1 LRRPP
6 GERLPHAPA
15 EFRHGGRRRDRRPPG
30 RHSDVGM
37 TPFVRHAGRVAALPR
52 VNVDTD
58 QIVPKQF
65 LKRIERTGFA
75 PVLFHDW
82 RYRADGSPDPAFEL
96 NQPAA
101 AGASIL
107 LAGANFGCGSSREHA
122 VWALREHGLRAVI
135 AESFADIFYANCCQ
149 NGLLA
154 VRLVTGETRELFAR
168 HTRAAGRYDVVV
180 DLEAQTVADD
190 AGFRASFSIAPYH
203 REMLLSALDAIVR
216 TLLEDAHIAA
226 YERDRDEGRGKG

>member
-1 LRRPP
+1 
-6 GERLPHAPA
+6 
-15 EFRHGGRRRDRRPPG
+15 
-30 RHSDVGM
+30 M
-37 TPFVRHAGRVAALPR
+37 TPFVRHVGRVAALPR

-65 LKRIERTGFA
+65 LKRVERTGFA

-96 NQPAA
+96 NQPVA

-107 LAGANFGCGSSREHA
+107 AAGANFGCGSSREHA
-122 VWALREHGLRAVI
+122 VWALSEYGFRAVL

-154 VRLVTGETRELFAR
+154 VRLGPGEMRELFAR

-180 DLEAQTVADD
+180 DLEAQTVVDD
-190 AGFRASFSIAPYH
+190 AGFHAAFSIAPYH
-203 REMLLSALDAIVR
+203 REMLLSGLDEIGR
-216 TLLEDAHIAA
+216 TLLEDARITA
-226 YERDRDEGRGKG
+226 YESRRDGGRGTGEGW

>member
-1 LRRPP
+1 
-6 GERLPHAPA
+6 
-15 EFRHGGRRRDRRPPG
+15 
-30 RHSDVGM
+30 M

-82 RYRADGSPDPAFEL
+82 RYRADGAPDPAFEL
-96 NQPAA
+96 NHPAA

-107 LAGANFGCGSSREHA
+107 VAGANFGCGSSREHA
-122 VWALREHGLRAVI
+122 VWALREYGFRAVI

-154 VRLVTGETRELFAR
+154 VRLVSGEVRELFAR
-168 HTRAAGRYDVVV
+168 HTRAAGRYDLVV
-180 DLEAQTVADD
+180 DLEAQTVVDD
-190 AGFRASFSIAPYH
+190 AGFRAAFSIAPYH
-203 REMLLSALDAIVR
+203 REMLLAGLDEIGR
-216 TLLEDAHIAA
+216 TLLVEDRIAA
-226 YERDRDEGRGKG
+226 FERGTRNAERGTEARVSDSTIPRSHFRVPRSGEGNHA

>member
-1 LRRPP
+1 
-6 GERLPHAPA
+6 
-15 EFRHGGRRRDRRPPG
+15 
-30 RHSDVGM
+30 VGV
-37 TPFVRHAGRVAALPR
+37 TPFVRHHGRVAALPR

-82 RYRADGSPDPAFEL
+82 RYRADGSPDAAFEL
-96 NQPAA
+96 NQPEA
-101 AGASIL
+101 AGATIL

-122 VWALREHGLRAVI
+122 VWALREYGFRVVV

-154 VRLVTGETRELFAR
+154 LRLVPGEMRELFAR
-168 HTRAAGRYDVVV
+168 HTRAAGRYDMAV
-180 DLEAQTVADD
+180 DLEAQVVVDD
-190 AGFRASFSIAPYH
+190 AGFRATFSIAPYH
-203 REMLLSALDAIVR
+203 REMLLRGLDEIGR
-216 TLLEDAHIAA
+216 TLIEEAHIAT
-226 YERDRDEGRGKG
+226 YERNRDEGRQRGEAW

>member
-1 LRRPP
+1 
-6 GERLPHAPA
+6 
-15 EFRHGGRRRDRRPPG
+15 
-30 RHSDVGM
+30 M
-37 TPFVRHAGRVAALPR
+37 TPFMRHAGRVAALPR

-96 NQPAA
+96 NHPAA

-107 LAGANFGCGSSREHA
+107 VAGANFGCGSSREHA
-122 VWALREHGLRAVI
+122 VWALREYGFRAVI

-154 VRLVTGETRELFAR
+154 VRLVPGEVRELFAH

-180 DLEAQTVADD
+180 DLEAQTVVDD
-190 AGFRASFSIAPYH
+190 AGFRAAFSLAPYH
-203 REMLLSALDAIVR
+203 REMLLSGLDEIGR
-216 TLLEDAHIAA
+216 TLVAEAQIASF
-226 YERDRDEGRGKG
+226 ERGRGNAERGTDEQASDLAVPRSDFRVPRSDEGDVA

>member
-1 LRRPP
+1 
-6 GERLPHAPA
+6 
-15 EFRHGGRRRDRRPPG
+15 
-30 RHSDVGM
+30 M
-37 TPFVRHAGRVAALPR
+37 TPFVRHEGRVAALPR

-101 AGASIL
+101 AGATVL

-122 VWALREHGLRAVI
+122 VWALREYGFRVVI

-149 NGLLA
+149 NVLLA
-154 VRLVTGETRELFAR
+154 VRLVPGEIRDLFAR
-168 HTRAAGRYDVVV
+168 HARAGGAGAYDVVV
-180 DLEAQTVADD
+180 DLETQTVVDD
-190 AGFRASFSIAPYH
+190 AGFRAAFSIAPYH
-203 REMLLSALDAIVR
+203 REMLLSGLDEIGR
-216 TLLEDAHIAA
+216 TLLEEAHIAA
-226 YERDRDEGRGKG
+226 YERTRETGNGKGGSR